1 MVYVLILI
9 LSIQY
14 SSIIILVT
22 ENIMSNRPR
31 NNEPKKGRWIPA
43 TALSYPSIEEYKA
56 HTRELRAKK
65 RTELAEQIADRI
77 TPVNC
82 STIMTVAD
90 KIKEIADHIGFWK
103 RHDIQV
109 PAMNIIELQNHIHE
123 LQTYLVRLEETAIGM
138 HD

>member
-1 MVYVLILI
+1 MK
-9 LSIQY
+9 
-14 SSIIILVT
+14 
-22 ENIMSNRPR
+22 ERPR
-31 NNEPKKGRWIPA
+31 TEHTLTPP
-43 TALSYPSIEEYKA
+43 TAEEWRMRN
-56 HTRELRAKK
+56 REARAKK
-65 RTELAEQIADRI
+65 QTELAEQIADRI

-90 KIKEIADHIGFWK
+90 KIKEIAEHIGFWK
-103 RHDIQV
+103 KHEIQV

>member
-1 MVYVLILI
+1 MKERPRI
-9 LSIQY
+9 SIQEKIQGKWVPVGA
-14 SSIIILVT
+14 S
-22 ENIMSNRPR
+22 
-31 NNEPKKGRWIPA
+31 K
-43 TALSYPSIEEYKA
+43 YPNIEEYK
-56 HTRELRAKK
+56 TRNREARAKK
-65 RTELAEQIADRI
+65 QTELAEQIADRI

-82 STIMTVAD
+82 ETIMTVAD

-123 LQTYLVRLEETAIGM
+123 LQTYLVRIEEHAIGM

>member
-1 MVYVLILI
+1 MK
-9 LSIQY
+9 
-14 SSIIILVT
+14 T
-22 ENIMSNRPR
+22 EMR
-31 NNEPKKGRWIPA
+31 
-43 TALSYPSIEEYKA
+43 TIEEYR
-56 HTRELRAKK
+56 TRNREYRAKK

-82 STIMTVAD
+82 DTIMTVAD
-90 KIKEIADHIGFWK
+90 KIKEIAGHIEFWK
-103 RHDIQV
+103 RYDIEV

>member
-1 MVYVLILI
+1 MLD
-9 LSIQY
+9 
-14 SSIIILVT
+14 
-22 ENIMSNRPR
+22 RPR
-31 NNEPKKGRWIPA
+31 TEHTLTPP
-43 TALSYPSIEEYKA
+43 TAEEWRLRN
-56 HTRELRAKK
+56 REARAKK
-65 RTELAEQIADRI
+65 QTELAEKIADRI

-90 KIKEIADHIGFWK
+90 KIKDIAEHIECWK
-103 RHDIQV
+103 KYDIQV

>member
-1 MVYVLILI
+1 M
-9 LSIQY
+9 
-14 SSIIILVT
+14 T
-22 ENIMSNRPR
+22 NRPR
-31 NNEPKKGRWIPA
+31 TEHTLTPP
-43 TALSYPSIEEYKA
+43 TAEEWRMRN
-56 HTRELRAKK
+56 REARAKK

-90 KIKEIADHIGFWK
+90 KIKEIAGHIEFWK
-103 RHDIQV
+103 RYDIEV

-123 LQTYLVRLEETAIGM
+123 LQTYLVRLEETALGM

>member
-1 MVYVLILI
+1 
-9 LSIQY
+9 
-14 SSIIILVT
+14 
-22 ENIMSNRPR
+22 MSNRPR
-31 NNEPKKGRWIPA
+31 NTETKKGRWIPVGA
-43 TALSYPSIEEYKA
+43 NSYPNIEEYK
-56 HTRELRAKK
+56 TRNREYRVKK
-65 RTELAEQIADRI
+65 QTELAEQIADRI

-103 RHDIQV
+103 KHDIQV

-123 LQTYLVRLEETAIGM
+123 LQTYLVRIEEHAIGM

>member
-1 MVYVLILI
+1 MKERPRI
-9 LSIQY
+9 SIQEKKDGKWVPVAA
-14 SSIIILVT
+14 SKNP
-22 ENIMSNRPR
+22 NIMSNRPR
-31 NNEPKKGRWIPA
+31 TEQKLTPP
-43 TALSYPSIEEYKA
+43 TAEEWRMRN
-56 HTRELRAKK
+56 REYRAKK
-65 RTELAEQIADRI
+65 QTELAEQIADRI

-82 STIMTVAD
+82 ETIMTVAD

>member
-1 MVYVLILI
+1 M
-9 LSIQY
+9 
-14 SSIIILVT
+14 T
-22 ENIMSNRPR
+22 NRPR
-31 NNEPKKGRWIPA
+31 TEHTLTPP
-43 TALSYPSIEEYKA
+43 TAEEWRLWK
-56 HTRELRAKK
+56 REARAKK
-65 RTELAEQIADRI
+65 QTELAEQIADRI

-90 KIKEIADHIGFWK
+90 KIKEIAEHIGFWK
-103 RHDIQV
+103 KHDIQV

>member
-1 MVYVLILI
+1 MKERPRI
-9 LSIQY
+9 SIQERKNGKWVPVGG
-14 SSIIILVT
+14 SKHP
-22 ENIMSNRPR
+22 N
-31 NNEPKKGRWIPA
+31 
-43 TALSYPSIEEYKA
+43 IEEYR
-56 HTRELRAKK
+56 TRNREYRVKK
-65 RTELAEQIADRI
+65 QTELAEQIADRI

-82 STIMTVAD
+82 ETIMTVAD

-103 RHDIQV
+103 KHDIQV

>member
-1 MVYVLILI
+1 
-9 LSIQY
+9 
-14 SSIIILVT
+14 
-22 ENIMSNRPR
+22 MSNRPR
-31 NNEPKKGRWIPA
+31 TEQKLTPP
-43 TALSYPSIEEYKA
+43 TAEEWRMRN
-56 HTRELRAKK
+56 REYRAKK
-65 RTELAEQIADRI
+65 QTELAEQIADRI